1 MSSTTDIIP
10 KPKLTTAEQISHLLS
25 KGVKFERISIEEAR
39 KYLSENNNYFKL
51 RAYRKNYPKSK
62 GQYINLDFEY
72 LKDLSIIDMRLRYT
86 FIHMALDIE
95 HFAKVKLLRALE
107 ISSCDGYDIV
117 KKYRARLKEEDER
130 KNSKR
135 SVHLENELARNNNN
149 PYCGGIIQSYSN
161 NYPMWAFI
169 EIIPLGSFV
178 DFYGFCANDL
188 SDVDKSLRDD
198 YYLLKTINELR
209 NAAAHSNCIINSM
222 GAKDSRAQANYCVI
236 RGIDSISKSRRDR
249 QLKNERMRQMVTMLY
264 LHKEIVTSNGVHN
277 RAKKDLNDAV
287 ERMYKNIEFYRDNAT
302 VLSFFSFFKD
312 SVDIFFS

>member
-1 MSSTTDIIP
+1 MTEPANLELSIAGAICIDPRS
-10 KPKLTTAEQISHLLS
+10 LTAIRETGLS
-25 KGVKFERISIEEAR
+25 ADDFTNIACSCLYDAAVEAADR
-39 KYLSENNNYFKL
+39 GKTFDAVTLSEAL
-51 RAYRKNYPKSK
+51 A
-62 GQYINLDFEY
+62 GVVD
-72 LKDLSIIDMRLRYT
+72 T

-117 KKYRARLKEEDER
+117 KKYRAHLKEEDER

-178 DFYGFCANDL
+178 DFYGFCANEL

-198 YYLLKTINELR
+198 YYLLKTIKELR